1 MRKYIDEMK
10 AFKARQLQALGR
22 SDRAIA
28 EYAEELKDSP
38 EVGIINSPSI
48 FQYVAT
54 RRIALHF
61 MEQFCLYEGDPSD
74 WDPGDKPKR
83 FFNMFYMQCEN
94 EVVARSKT
102 PRDIRLGE
110 QLMYEA
116 IREQYSDELVYLSA
130 RKNFLERETT

>member
-28 EYAEELKDSP
+28 EYAEELQKSP

-54 RRIALHF
+54 RRIALLF
-61 MEQFCLYEGDPSD
+61 LEQINLYEGDPAD
-74 WDPGDKPKR
+74 WNPGDKPKR

-102 PRDIRLGE
+102 PRDLRLGE

-116 IREQYSDELVYLSA
+116 MREQYSDELVYLSG
-130 RKNFLERETT
+130 RKNFLERE